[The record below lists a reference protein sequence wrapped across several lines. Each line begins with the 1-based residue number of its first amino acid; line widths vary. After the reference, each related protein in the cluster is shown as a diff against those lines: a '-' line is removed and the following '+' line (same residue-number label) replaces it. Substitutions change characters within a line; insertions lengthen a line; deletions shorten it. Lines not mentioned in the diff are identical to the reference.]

1 MKIGHSPTTGGK
13 NGFTLALRLL
23 LSLLVAAHGLP
34 VSAIAATPVSVRVRP
49 IDPRSPNPITAI
61 DSRPDFSVPEAS
73 GKIRLEWSAPADSDG
88 RSVFSYVVKYAT
100 FSVSELFGDTTA
112 WWNHP
117 GTITA
122 VEVGLPSKYGR
133 AAVAPPGMAETIN
146 ISGLEPGEYYYFG
159 VRITDRYNRSSDWD
173 TPYRGIATQARAF
186 ATTPPW
192 MPSKI
197 TDLVG
202 IPLEQVAKV
211 RLEWTVPEFINELSQ
226 FLPGHIKQ
234 PGEYCI
240 QYSTAAPPDP
250 VNRPN
255 QLNDWSASQRIF
267 ISTKDVR
274 TGDLQNYVLTGLTHN
289 STYYIHIFT
298 RNEWPNKWSYAS
310 YPITTVHPYIYLK
323 PVENLVAAAQA
334 STDNDVASYVTLSW
348 TNPADEQFFAGA
360 RVAYS
365 TSAYPSSPDGG
376 NYFDVEPL
384 SSGSATDYAH
394 IRLLPRHNYYY
405 SVRAY
410 DASRFYSEPRN
421 VQTFTAPDMTP
432 PTGVENVTSLVVLSR
447 GADDD
452 SLSVRLSWNAPAIPL
467 HRNIDF
473 DRVKVYFSTHSAAPS
488 DHEYLVTI
496 ESGISSF
503 THDGAL
509 PYATYYYS
517 FASMDTV
524 GNEQTAVERST
535 HAVYVSERYVP
546 TSPPTVI
553 THLYS
558 ASRDYSEG
566 CKVSLTWKA
575 PPEPHFRRIIARV
588 GYDGYPLTLSDG
600 DFLRE
605 WTGAPSAESSD
616 EFKRLVSMTTNY
628 ISLFAISEYGIAS
641 RPAKLPVYAYVPWT
655 DSTAP
660 HVPRDARVSSSRR
673 ISWGA
678 VKYDAKLVAI
688 PNYLTPRTDQLYFY
702 EILTATSMKGPWIV
716 AGRVAP
722 AVTWYDLPAGSTG
735 YFKIRA
741 VDANRNCSHSSA
753 LDLDG
758 NIYVAAEDASF
769 VMVPAE
775 LLPSVRASNPS
786 KDSHILTLSRVPAE
800 EKGIIYKSVE
810 FKAARISE
818 TADAM
823 ILSDAPDFS
832 LGGAGARLAFSYEI
846 ENSEASFGAPSSRD
860 RAAAPVSAI
869 TAEMGMERELGVFY
883 FNGVEWQRIN
893 LASASS
899 GYVFAAARFAGK
911 YHLRRAPSTGEF
923 TFYDAIPRI
932 ITPNNDGKNDRAM
945 FRFANPAGLKV
956 SLKIYDIN
964 SVLVRDAGE
973 TTAASDVQ
981 GEHVFWDGRD
991 DNGRTVAPG
1000 VYVYQLELEGKIING
1015 TIVVAR

>member
-1 MKIGHSPTTGGK
+1 EG
-13 NGFTLALRLL
+13 
-23 LSLLVAAHGLP
+23 
-34 VSAIAATPVSVRVRP
+34 
-49 IDPRSPNPITAI
+49 
-61 DSRPDFSVPEAS
+61 S

-88 RSVFSYVVKYAT
+88 RSVFSYVIKYAT
-100 FSVSELFGDTTA
+100 FSVAELGGNTTA

-117 GTITA
+117 ATITA
-122 VEVGLPSKYGR
+122 VEEGLPSKYGR
-133 AAVAPPGMAETIN
+133 SAVAPTGSAETIKV
-146 ISGLEPGEYYYFG
+146 SGLAPGEYYYFG
-159 VRITDRYNRSSDWD
+159 VKIIDRYNRDSDWD
-173 TPYRGIATQARAF
+173 TPYRAVAIQARAF

-192 MPSKI
+192 TPSKI
-197 TDLVG
+197 TDLIG

-240 QYSTAAPPDP
+240 QYSTTAPPDP
-250 VNRPN
+250 VNTPN
-255 QLNDWSASQRIF
+255 QSNNWASSQKVF
-267 ISTKDVR
+267 VSTKDVR
-274 TGDLQNYVLTGLTHN
+274 TGDLQNYVLTGLSHN
-289 STYYIHIFT
+289 TTYYIHIFT

-310 YPITTVHPYIYLK
+310 HPVTTVNPYIYLK
-323 PVENLVAAAQA
+323 PVENLAAVPSA
-334 STDNDVASYVTLSW
+334 SADDDIASYVTLSW
-348 TNPADEQFFAGA
+348 DNPADEQFLAGA

-405 SVRAY
+405 SVWAY

-452 SLSVRLSWNAPAIPL
+452 SLCVRLSWNAPASPL
-467 HRNIDF
+467 YRNIDF
-473 DRVKVYFSTHSAAPS
+473 DKVKIYFSSSSADPAT
-488 DHEYLVTI
+488 HEYLAAT
-496 ESGISSF
+496 ESGITSF

-524 GNEQTAVERST
+524 GNEQAAVKRST
-535 HAVYVSERYVP
+535 HAVYVSESYVP
-546 TSPPTVI
+546 TSPPTII

-558 ASRDYSEG
+558 ASRDYADG
-566 CKVSLTWKA
+566 CKVALTWRA
-575 PPEPHFRRIIARV
+575 PSEPHFRRIVARV
-588 GYDGYPLTLSDG
+588 GYDAYPLSVSEG

-605 WTGAPSAESSD
+605 WIASPSAEGSD

-628 ISLFAISEYGIAS
+628 ISLFAVSQYAVTS
-641 RPAKLPVYAYVPWT
+641 RPAKLPVYANVPWT
-655 DSTAP
+655 DTTAP
-660 HVPRDARVSSSRR
+660 HVPRDARVSSSRK

-678 VKYDAKLVAI
+678 VKYDANLAVI
-688 PNYLTPRTDQLYFY
+688 PDYLTPRTDQLYFY
-702 EILTATSMKGPWIV
+702 EILTATSMKGPWSV
-716 AGRVAP
+716 SGRVAP
-722 AVTWYDLPAGSTG
+722 PVTWYAIPSGSTG
-735 YFKIRA
+735 YIKIRA
-741 VDANRNCSHSSA
+741 ADASGNYADSVAVDTS
-753 LDLDG
+753 G

-769 VMVPAE
+769 VMVPVE
-775 LLPSVRASNPS
+775 LLSSARAASNPS

-810 FKAARISE
+810 FKAAKISE

-823 ILSDAPDFS
+823 MLSDAPDFS
-832 LGGAGARLAFSYEI
+832 LGGPGARLAFSYEI
-846 ENSEASFGAPSSRD
+846 ENPEASFSSPSSRE
-860 RAAAPVSAI
+860 RSAEPVLAI
-869 TAEMGMERELGVFY
+869 VTEMGLERELGVFY

-911 YHLRRAPSTGEF
+911 YHLRRAPAVGEF

-932 ITPNNDGKNDRAM
+932 ITPNGDGKNDRAM
-945 FRFANPAGLKV
+945 FRFTNPAGLKV

-964 SVLVRDAGE
+964 STLVRDAGE
-973 TTAASDVQ
+973 TTGTSDIQ
-981 GEHVFWDGRD
+981 GEHIFWDGLD
-991 DNGRTVAPG
+991 DNSRAVAPG
-1000 VYVYQLELEGKIING
+1000 VYVYQLELEGKTING